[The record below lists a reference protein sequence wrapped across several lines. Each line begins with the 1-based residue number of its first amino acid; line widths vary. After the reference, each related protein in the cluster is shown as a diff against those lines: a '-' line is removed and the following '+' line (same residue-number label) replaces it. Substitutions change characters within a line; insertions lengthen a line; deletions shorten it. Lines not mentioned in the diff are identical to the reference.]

1 MDIVAF
7 RSHENNILET
17 FLVAEIKSSVKKKR
31 RSCPEI
37 GRPHSH
43 LKVVTFFLR
52 DNIYIDC
59 NALSVCLQ
67 LSAYL
72 FILFYLFKHFVSY
85 IHRSD
90 TYRVWWGYLNTT
102 LLQIFY

>member
-43 LKVVTFFLR
+43 LKVVTFFSETIFISIVTR
-52 DNIYIDC
+52 
-59 NALSVCLQ
+59 
-67 LSAYL
+67 YL
-72 FILFYLFKHFVSY
+72 FVFSFRRTYLFYF
-85 IHRSD
+85 I
-90 TYRVWWGYLNTT
+90 YLNILYHIYTVAT
-102 LLQIFY
+102 RIECGGGI

>member
-17 FLVAEIKSSVKKKR
+17 FLVAEIKSSVKGKR
-31 RSCPEI
+31 RSCLEI
-37 GRPHSH
+37 GRPYGH

-59 NALSVCLQ
+59 NVLSVCLQ
-67 LSAYL
+67 LSVYFYL
-72 FILFYLFKHFVSY
+72 FIVFYLFNSPSAHLK
-85 IHRSD
+85 
-90 TYRVWWGYLNTT
+90 
-102 LLQIFY
+102 